1 MTALALGRARSSLPV
16 MASRPVTVTLSHE
29 HTKAE
34 VRRRLDENVGQL
46 TSQIGAVAK
55 VDHAWTGDR
64 LDFTARA
71 MMQTIK
77 GDVTVFDDH
86 VRITVVLPGLLAG
99 MAEKISGNLT
109 KQGQLL
115 LGKE

>member
-1 MTALALGRARSSLPV
+1 

-29 HTKAE
+29 LPRAE
-34 VRRRLDENVGQL
+34 VKRRLDENVGQL

-55 VDHAWTGDR
+55 VDHDWSGDTLNFR
-64 LDFTARA
+64 ARA
-71 MMQTIK
+71 MMQTIT

-99 MAEKISGNLT
+99 MAEKVSGNLSR
-109 KQGQLL
+109 QGQLL
-115 LGKE
+115 LGKK